1 MPRCAASGSAARAAN
16 SPGGTAAPAWPG
28 GAGMIRGYDAPA
40 GSPRRMTALL
50 TSFAVRV
57 GRADGRWRCELLSAD
72 ASDEL
77 PALERALGE
86 PGVAEWPGPFVVV
99 VDSRLYFVV
108 LRHGPGGMVRA
119 MISDATFQEWVLAA
133 EAVERYGIEVAG
145 GTTVDD
151 AFDDDE
157 QGWPGGDLDVFADAG
172 LTAEELARL
181 LESDDLWADEMVLRI
196 AERIGFADQ
205 LVAAVAP

>member
-1 MPRCAASGSAARAAN
+1 MTP
-16 SPGGTAAPAWPG
+16 PP
-28 GAGMIRGYDAPA
+28 DA
-40 GSPRRMTALL
+40 GSTLRQ
-50 TSFAVRV
+50 SFAVRV
-57 GRADGRWRCELLSAD
+57 ARLEDRWQCQLLAAD
-72 ASDEL
+72 ADDEL
-77 PALERALGE
+77 PALERALGA
-86 PGVAEWPGPFVVV
+86 PGSAGWPGPFVVV

-108 LRHGPGGMVRA
+108 LRLGPGGVVRA
-119 MISDATFQEWVLAA
+119 LISDATFQEWVLAA
-133 EAVERYGIEVAG
+133 EAVDRYGIEGAG
-145 GTTVDD
+145 GTTIDD

-181 LESDDLWADEMVLRI
+181 LEADDLWADEMVLRI